1 MTTRRSFLK
10 NAGGYMALASMTPA
24 VASAN
29 APEMRDSANED
40 LFKLGMAGY
49 TFVHFNLDQALEMM
63 KKTDVHYLCIKDFHL
78 PYASTP
84 EQIAAFHE
92 KLKNSGVTGY
102 AVGPIYMK
110 TNQEVDNAFAYA
122 KRVGVKLIIG
132 VPNTELLPYVDKK
145 VKEYDF
151 RFAIHN
157 HGPDIELY
165 PNAISIHNA
174 IKDLDSRI
182 GFCFDMGHDKR
193 NGDDPVADLQTYSK
207 RIFDIHLKNVTAAS
221 KAGKTCELGRGVIDI
236 PAFVQMLRKVKYS
249 GSCSLEYEK
258 DMKDP
263 LAGIAESVGYFKGV
277 CDASRSGKRKA

>member
-1 MTTRRSFLK
+1 
-10 NAGGYMALASMTPA
+10 MALASMTPA